1 MPQIHENAALIKAN
15 PVYLAQKFK
24 IAVPGSMDPAA
35 AKQPAWMNESYLKS
49 LSKNGYWIT
58 NQDGTGLDLVIN
70 SNGVPEKVPT
80 TDGSTVSM
88 PFSELSQRLSEDVRK
103 TLTTKPSGVG
113 FGRGGFGIY
122 N

>member
-1 MPQIHENAALIKAN
+1 
-15 PVYLAQKFK
+15 
-24 IAVPGSMDPAA
+24 MDPATA
-35 AKQPAWMNESYLKS
+35 QQPAWMSESYLKS
-49 LSKNGYWIT
+49 LAKHGYWIT
-58 NQDGTGLDLVIN
+58 NQDGTGLDLIIN

-80 TDGSTVSM
+80 TDGSTVSI
-88 PFSELSQRLSEDVRK
+88 PFSQLSNKLPEDVRK

>member
-1 MPQIHENAALIKAN
+1 MYFQ
-15 PVYLAQKFK
+15 
-24 IAVPGSMDPAA
+24 
-35 AKQPAWMNESYLKS
+35 
-49 LSKNGYWIT
+49 
-58 NQDGTGLDLVIN
+58 DLVIN

-88 PFSELSQRLSEDVRK
+88 PFSELSQRLPENVRK